1 MLTNGG
7 RGGGGGGK
15 KERGRINFK
24 TMKQKLL
31 REGPNSTI
39 VSKRQILRAT
49 ALKAI
54 EDIF

>member
-7 RGGGGGGK
+7 GGGGGGE
-15 KERGRINFK
+15 ERGRINFK

-31 REGPNSTI
+31 GEGPNSTI
-39 VSKRQILRAT
+39 VSKCQILRAT
-49 ALKAI
+49 VLKAI

>member
-1 MLTNGG
+1 MCLRTGVE
-7 RGGGGGGK
+7 GGGGE
-15 KERGRINFK
+15 ERGRINFK

-39 VSKRQILRAT
+39 VSKCQILRAT
-49 ALKAI
+49 VLKAI